1 METLNSMLYLL
12 SYNSEVTT
20 HALGVLSS
28 YLMFG
33 YCEKLSTVTMLAP
46 STEITGK
53 DNCVYKWLEFAGTKA
68 SSRILKVKDVDAY
81 NALEKGGY
89 LPVNWKIGA
98 AGTTVK
104 KEDNTEIK

>member
-1 METLNSMLYLL
+1 
-12 SYNSEVTT
+12 
-20 HALGVLSS
+20 
-28 YLMFG
+28 
-33 YCEKLSTVTMLAP
+33 MLAP
-46 STEITGK
+46 ALEI
-53 DNCVYKWLEFAGTKA
+53 NSRWLCCLDWLNNDAGTEA